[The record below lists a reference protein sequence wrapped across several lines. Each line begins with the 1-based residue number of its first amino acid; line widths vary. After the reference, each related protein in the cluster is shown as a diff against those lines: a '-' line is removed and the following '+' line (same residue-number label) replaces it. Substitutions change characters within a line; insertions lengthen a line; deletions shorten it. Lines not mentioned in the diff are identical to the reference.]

1 MIEKTTNKMLS
12 KLLFSSLITFISLS
26 MSIKLEA
33 QEKRISTKNS
43 LINRFCMATL
53 KSKLDIKNKQ
63 NLNEISNF
71 TCECF
76 FKKYNSGNSLKSSR
90 VYCRDKASEKYNL

>member
-1 MIEKTTNKMLS
+1 MLS
-12 KLLFSSLITFISLS
+12 KLLFSSLITFVSLS

-53 KSKLDIKNKQ
+53 KSKLDINNKQ

>member
-1 MIEKTTNKMLS
+1 
-12 KLLFSSLITFISLS
+12 

-33 QEKRISTKNS
+33 QGKRISTKNS

-76 FKKYNSGNSLKSSR
+76 FKKYNSGNSLKRSR

>member
-1 MIEKTTNKMLS
+1 M
-12 KLLFSSLITFISLS
+12 ITFILLA
-26 MSIKLEA
+26 IGLNLEA
-33 QEKRISTKNS
+33 QEKKIRTKNNV
-43 LINRFCMATL
+43 INKFCIATI

-63 NLNEISNF
+63 NLNEISDF

-90 VYCRDKASEKYNL
+90 AYCRDKASEKYNL

>member
-1 MIEKTTNKMLS
+1 M
-12 KLLFSSLITFISLS
+12 ITFLLID
-26 MSIKLEA
+26 MGIDLEA
-33 QEKRISTKNS
+33 QEKKISTKNS
-43 LINRFCMATL
+43 LINKFCVATL

-63 NLNEISNF
+63 NLNEISDF

-76 FKKYNSGNSLKSSR
+76 FEKYNSGNSLKSSR